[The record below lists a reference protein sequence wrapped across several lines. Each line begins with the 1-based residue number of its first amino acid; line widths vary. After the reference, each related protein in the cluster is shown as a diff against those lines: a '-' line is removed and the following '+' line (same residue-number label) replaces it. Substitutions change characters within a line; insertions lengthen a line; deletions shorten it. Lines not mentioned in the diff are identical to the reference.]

1 MSPLIGQ
8 QFAVPGSTFWDLP
21 EALLELLLALAV
33 HDGDEVGVVA
43 NPVQAFAPGDEGGT
57 VVVVAAAPVH
67 VGVDGADGA
76 VVGSVIVKSAP
87 HGRDQILPDGRCQL
101 KDFCQF
107 KDGCFETGGGGGR
120 AFPIFRATNKSAFSA
135 NAQ

>member
-1 MSPLIGQ
+1 MSALVWQ

-43 NPVQAFAPGDEGGT
+43 NPVQAFAPGDESGT

-76 VVGSVIVKSAP
+76 VVGSVIVESAP
-87 HGRDQILPDGRCQL
+87 HGRD
-101 KDFCQF
+101 
-107 KDGCFETGGGGGR
+107 
-120 AFPIFRATNKSAFSA
+120 
-135 NAQ
+135 